1 MRTELE
7 KALETL
13 KPNLKAAHEMLAA
26 HSEITT
32 ALERLEAQNE
42 ASKAAVLYA
51 LDRIKRDEKVRYLC
65 GYGTEMF
72 HLLATAAAIHLEQ
85 TVKQV
90 EAYVFDEKEEA

>member
-13 KPNLKAAHEMLAA
+13 KPDGQAAHVLHAA

-51 LDRIKRDEKVRYLC
+51 LDRIKRNPEIRYLC
-65 GYGTEMF
+65 GYGTQMF